1 MDYKVIIILLA
12 LLFLIILVYREV
24 STLKE
29 QMGKNINNITSQ
41 YMQNNDRM
49 LLKFQ
54 NNMNKYVTQIK
65 GISSDNLQQL
75 RKITMLNHQPVI
87 RKFTNH
93 FTETDNSEIRTDVQ
107 YLSDAK
113 IGNPKNEI
121 QDNIFE
127 KKEKSNEYY
136 MSEDETK
143 KTKDSDGISDCAERS
158 SKINKSKETSSTR
171 MRNQALCDDQVMCND
186 GKWIIND
193 IERSHVLEP
202 EYCDDIPL
210 YNTIKNDEE
219 SIPIY
224 IPNTIPDQIIDNS
237 QIDNNDD
244 YGFEINSSINSDN
257 EDDINNMN
265 AENNDEI
272 IKVDIPA
279 NESQFSVIV
288 KNTMEGSVIE
298 DDGYNSEEKG
308 SITITPINYKND
320 PKNKDEIEI
329 DMYNMMTGNK
339 LITGLNSM
347 EISKLI
353 QVSNNIKSND
363 IYIDDIEEKEDME
376 ANIHDNISEDTFNV
390 ESNIQKIDLTE
401 SIKIMSNDDL
411 KILPIDEQIKNA
423 REKKQKDEDT
433 IGLENKSRKSKAS
446 KISVA
451 NSLISVGGTKKK
463 KQVFV
468 INTKGDLS
476 DHPYEI
482 NNKQEE
488 INDKVDFNSSITI
501 LKNCEEYTFNDLR
514 ELARKLGVP
523 TTYKEK
529 NKTRQY
535 KKDDL
540 FKNIKGFVDL
550 NQVKS

>member
-1 MDYKVIIILLA
+1 
-12 LLFLIILVYREV
+12 
-24 STLKE
+24 
-29 QMGKNINNITSQ
+29 
-41 YMQNNDRM
+41 
-49 LLKFQ
+49 
-54 NNMNKYVTQIK
+54 
-65 GISSDNLQQL
+65 
-75 RKITMLNHQPVI
+75 
-87 RKFTNH
+87 
-93 FTETDNSEIRTDVQ
+93 
-107 YLSDAK
+107 
-113 IGNPKNEI
+113 
-121 QDNIFE
+121 
-127 KKEKSNEYY
+127 
-136 MSEDETK
+136 
-143 KTKDSDGISDCAERS
+143 
-158 SKINKSKETSSTR
+158 
-171 MRNQALCDDQVMCND
+171 
-186 GKWIIND
+186 
-193 IERSHVLEP
+193 
-202 EYCDDIPL
+202 
-210 YNTIKNDEE
+210 
-219 SIPIY
+219 
-224 IPNTIPDQIIDNS
+224 
-237 QIDNNDD
+237 
-244 YGFEINSSINSDN
+244 
-257 EDDINNMN
+257 
-265 AENNDEI
+265 
-272 IKVDIPA
+272 
-279 NESQFSVIV
+279 
-288 KNTMEGSVIE
+288 
-298 DDGYNSEEKG
+298 
-308 SITITPINYKND
+308 
-320 PKNKDEIEI
+320 
-329 DMYNMMTGNK
+329 
-339 LITGLNSM
+339 M